1 MNVSLVMVQ
10 ADGSSKEL
18 PIKQLPTTIGREEG
32 VKFRIPRANVSRRH
46 CELAINDE
54 DELVV
59 RDLKSSNGTYVNGE
73 RVRERELVPGD
84 LLTIGDVVFVVRID
98 GHPKEI
104 DAADSYAAGSVM
116 LGSTPVAGVNP
127 RGPKTEVIEGVPTW
141 GGGKDE
147 GKGGDRPAPAPD
159 GGGSASKQAGKAG
172 GADDDDDDD
181 DFSDLLD
188 GIDFG
193 DEDDEPPAK
202 K

>member
-10 ADGSSKEL
+10 ADGTSKEL
-18 PIKQLPTTIGREEG
+18 PLKQLPTTIGRDEG

-84 LLTIGDVVFVVRID
+84 LLTVGDVVFVVRID

-116 LGSTPVAGVNP
+116 LGSTPIAGVSP
-127 RGPKTEVIEGVPTW
+127 SGPKTEAIQGVPTW
-141 GGGKDE
+141 GSEKDE
-147 GKGGDRPAPAPD
+147 GKGGGGDRPAPAPAA
-159 GGGSASKQAGKAG
+159 GASKQAGK
-172 GADDDDDDD
+172 ADDDDDDD

-188 GIDFG
+188 GIDFD
-193 DEDDEPPAK
+193 DEDDDSPAK